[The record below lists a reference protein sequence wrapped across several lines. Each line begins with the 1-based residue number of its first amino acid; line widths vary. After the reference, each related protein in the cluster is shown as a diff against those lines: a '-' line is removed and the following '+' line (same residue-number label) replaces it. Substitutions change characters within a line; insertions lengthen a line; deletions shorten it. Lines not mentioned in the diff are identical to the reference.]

1 MDIPNNITKAHIEK
15 AIEKIDK
22 EGVPSGA
29 HSTTYDVV
37 FKNKKYPP
45 KLLISYAN
53 LFANGSILDR
63 GTFKGGLHTPCFN
76 LLKTNGFVIQEKK
89 ENLKNKVWIEKTIV
103 RGRKDRLD
111 GERALGKVLW
121 SPKQAKNGA
130 DIYKNMRDVIPGDV
144 IIHLVDNEIFHGVSI
159 AKKSAQDAQGIRD
172 TSWNTESY
180 LIPLGGYE
188 ELNPPLH
195 RAEVLTEKNKQL
207 LFNIAGLSEV
217 FYTKDLNLRQGAY
230 LTPCTPE
237 LLDYI
242 NSIYKKK
249 SGKNLPYIDVTK
261 EFEQTPS
268 LQSNEI
274 KEEFIKVSDKI
285 EMEKELLKTA
295 TFVEDSQA
303 GGLQFSKKLV
313 DRFVSSLCTKPFVI
327 LTGLSGSGK
336 TKLAQAFAAWICEKE
351 NQYCIVPVGADWTN
365 REPLLGYSNALE
377 QNEYVKPENGILDL
391 LIAAKITPQRP
402 FFIILDEMNLSHVER
417 YFADFL
423 SIMETGEDIVL
434 FKDFEEKNGVPA
446 NISWP
451 KNVFIVGTVNIDE
464 TTYMFSPKVLDRAN
478 TIEFRIT
485 IDEMTDFLK
494 SNGKPDLSNL
504 KSKGETMA
512 FDFLRISSNNGF
524 EKPRNSVNETLLNFF
539 TELKKTGAE
548 FGYRSATE
556 IHHLLHNL
564 SVINEDMEEDEKI
577 DIAIMQKLLPKLHGS
592 RRKLVPVLN
601 TLGQFCLTSA
611 IEGIEKEVFLK
622 NGFSFTDKEVVKYPL
637 SLEKLSRMY
646 NGVIEN
652 GFASYAEA

>member
-1 MDIPNNITKAHIEK
+1 MDIPNNITKEHLEK
-15 AIEKIDK
+15 AIIKIDK
-22 EGVPSGA
+22 EGVPQNGDS
-29 HSTTYDVV
+29 HYYDAQ
-37 FKNKKYPP
+37 FNGKLYPP
-45 KLLISYAN
+45 KLIVSYAN
-53 LFANGSILDR
+53 LFANGEVLDR
-63 GTFKGGLHTPCFN
+63 RTFRGGLDTPCFQLLEKNDFQIIHKNGTPILEEEIFYPELSNFLEQSETGNLKTKHFKDTFKGLKVKVSFGQGVSAKIPWISFLMTPHTTSEGIYPGFLFYKDIN
-76 LLKTNGFVIQEKK
+76 RLILSYGISETKKSPMKWPLSNDQKTIKGYFRENGFGEPKRYGDSYVFRSYNTLDLPDPEVI
-89 ENLKNKVWIEKTIV
+89 EN
-103 RGRKDRLD
+103 DLD
-111 GERALGKVLW
+111 EIIK
-121 SPKQAKNGA
+121 
-130 DIYKNMRDVIPGDV
+130 IYKSVNSKNNINRNDLFEEIKANEDRPQ
-144 IIHLVDNEIFHGVSI
+144 VDN
-159 AKKSAQDAQGIRD
+159 
-172 TSWNTESY
+172 T
-180 LIPLGGYE
+180 
-188 ELNPPLH
+188 
-195 RAEVLTEKNKQL
+195 
-207 LFNIAGLSEV
+207 
-217 FYTKDLNLRQGAY
+217 
-230 LTPCTPE
+230 
-237 LLDYI
+237 
-242 NSIYKKK
+242 
-249 SGKNLPYIDVTK
+249 
-261 EFEQTPS
+261 
-268 LQSNEI
+268 
-274 KEEFIKVSDKI
+274 I
-285 EMEKELLKTA
+285 EMEKVLLNTA
-295 TFVEDSQA
+295 SFLEDAQA

-391 LIAAKITPQRP
+391 LIAAKITPQSP

-446 NISWP
+446 TISWP

-485 IDEMTDFLK
+485 IEEMTDFLR
-494 SNGKPDLSNL
+494 SNGKPDLSIL
-504 KSKGETMA
+504 KTKGETMA
-512 FDFLRISSNNGF
+512 FDFLRISSINGF
-524 EKPRNSVNETLLNFF
+524 TKPKNSVNETLLNFF

-601 TLGQFCLTSA
+601 TLGQFCLTSN